1 MIDDD
6 VALTRPW
13 GFDVEAIA
21 TPVLLVH
28 GCEDRMVPP
37 SHSEWLFRQCGGS
50 ELWLRRG
57 DGHVSVF
64 EAASLAMDWLAL
76 HG

>member
-64 EAASLAMDWLAL
+64 EAAGLPMDWLAL